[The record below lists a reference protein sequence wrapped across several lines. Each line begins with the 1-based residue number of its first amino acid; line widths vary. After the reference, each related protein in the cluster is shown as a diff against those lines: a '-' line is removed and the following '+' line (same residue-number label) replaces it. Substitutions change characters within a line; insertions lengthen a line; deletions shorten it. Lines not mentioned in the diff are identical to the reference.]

1 MSIEEALEPWLSK
14 PTWFSSH
21 PSDQKQFSLA
31 MRQIKQLSTIP
42 SVEELEQAIIRR
54 VDQLPAMLGTPN
66 DISASARQFANKI
79 HSRLKE

>member
-31 MRQIKQLSTIP
+31 MRQLKQLSVNP
-42 SVEELEQAIIRR
+42 SVEELEQVIIRR
-54 VDQLPAMLGTPN
+54 VEALPAMLGTPS
-66 DISASARQFANKI
+66 DIPAAARQFAIKI
-79 HSRLKE
+79 HAKL